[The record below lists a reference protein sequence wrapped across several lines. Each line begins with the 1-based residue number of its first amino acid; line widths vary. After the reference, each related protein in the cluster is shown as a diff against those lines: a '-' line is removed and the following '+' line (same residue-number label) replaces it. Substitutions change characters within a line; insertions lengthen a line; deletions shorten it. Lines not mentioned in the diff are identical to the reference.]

1 LRHNT
6 CARPL
11 AVLAAMLC
19 LGLPAF
25 SQGMDITVKG
35 ELQSSTPRIYSE
47 YLVELIDIMR
57 RSATVTADVGGTGF
71 FELRHVQPGEY
82 TLAVTTL
89 QGDVIHQQLVSVSAS
104 SGPIVVRMR
113 ESANRPGAK
122 TISVKQLLHP
132 PTKKAFQ
139 SFVAAQ
145 RFSESGDYTKAAEA
159 LERAVH
165 ESPEYAE
172 AHINLGAQY
181 VRIGQF
187 EAAITELQRAIEIAG
202 PSPVALCNLASAQA
216 RAGKRA
222 VAIESARW
230 ALRLDSAFAPAHL
243 ILGAMLANDWGT
255 RSEAIQ
261 HLERA
266 AETYESARRMLAD
279 LR

>member
-1 LRHNT
+1 
-6 CARPL
+6 
-11 AVLAAMLC
+11 
-19 LGLPAF
+19 
-25 SQGMDITVKG
+25 
-35 ELQSSTPRIYSE
+35 
-47 YLVELIDIMR
+47 
-57 RSATVTADVGGTGF
+57 VTADVGGTGF
-71 FELRHVQPGEY
+71 FELRRVQPGEY
-82 TLAVTTL
+82 TLVVTTL
-89 QGDVIHQQLVSVSAS
+89 QGDVIQQQLVSVSAS

-243 ILGAMLANDWGT
+243 ILGAMLANDWST
-255 RSEAIQ
+255 RSEAIK